1 MILNKNMLRCS
12 LLLLACTFLLI
23 TCSKE
28 KQKTL
33 NQDKLVLVLS
43 ELMLI
48 ENMAVEDSTKARL
61 IHESLDKHSVS
72 LKKLK
77 STIDKF
83 EDKPEYWQNIYSRV
97 TENLK
102 ADTGKFDIQKK

>member
-1 MILNKNMLRCS
+1 MILNIKVLKCS
-12 LLLLACTFLLI
+12 LLLLICTFSLI
-23 TCSKE
+23 TCSQE

-33 NQDKLVLVLS
+33 NQDKLVQVLS

-48 ENMAVEDSTKARL
+48 ENMAIEDSSKARL
-61 IHESLDKHSVS
+61 IYDSLNKHNVS

-97 TENLK
+97 KENLK
-102 ADTGKFDIQKK
+102 ADTPKFDIQKK